1 MGPIAL
7 DLARSLNAD
16 GEQLSLAS
24 NVLIISV
31 LAIIF
36 TAPLG
41 AILMLRLAPVWLQ
54 YTPPTTTTTTGAAT
68 ATNNDYATDDNR
80 CTGYTANNLHMI
92 ESAGNINFDR
102 NQKSI

>member
-16 GEQLSLAS
+16 AEQLSLAS

-41 AILMLRLAPVWLQ
+41 AILMLRLAPVWLK
-54 YTPPTTTTTTGAAT
+54 YTPPTTTT
-68 ATNNDYATDDNR
+68 ATNNDYVVDDNR
-80 CTGYTANNLHMI
+80 CPGYTANNLHMI
-92 ESAGNINFDR
+92 ESAGNVNFDR
-102 NQKSI
+102 NQKAI